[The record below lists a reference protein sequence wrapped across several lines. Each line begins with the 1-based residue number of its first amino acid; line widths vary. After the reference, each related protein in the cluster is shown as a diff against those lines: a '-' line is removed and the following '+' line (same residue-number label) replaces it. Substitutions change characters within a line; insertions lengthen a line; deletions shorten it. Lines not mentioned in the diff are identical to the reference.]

1 MSDNKIQE
9 VFGQFAVDLG
19 EGPVLFKTEGE
30 AQVAL
35 SEYEN
40 GAEQRQLAADFC
52 AHVGIEAGSK
62 NAKGKANVITAFLS
76 WVDAGQPGPVPAEGE
91 GDAAEASTEGEA
103 EAETTF

>member
-1 MSDNKIQE
+1 MNDKIQS

-19 EGPVLFKTEGE
+19 EGPVLFKTEAE

-52 AHVGIEAGSK
+52 AHVGIEANSK

-76 WVDAGQPGPVPAEGE
+76 WVDAGQPGPVEAPATEAEGE
-91 GDAAEASTEGEA
+91 PASE
-103 EAETTF
+103 F